1 MKIRIFQTLESRAN
15 RSWLHD
21 KIIGCQWQLATLK
34 TKNKLIQIEKEFM
47 KIRQN
52 TTRFDSECI
61 KFPAL
66 KEIDSFTPGLEA
78 IILNIA
84 NTINKTG
91 RKREI
96 DADDILKK
104 VLANGRKVK
113 KYFFHDSLGLWVQN
127 LRPPFNGILH
137 YGHEYMQM
145 QPNFMSKEHARHIWN
160 VFPID
165 DENQQMSEFHEIY
178 MIYDNL

>member
-1 MKIRIFQTLESRAN
+1 
-15 RSWLHD
+15 
-21 KIIGCQWQLATLK
+21 
-34 TKNKLIQIEKEFM
+34 M

-52 TTRFDSECI
+52 TTRFDSECV

-91 RKREI
+91 RKI
-96 DADDILKK
+96 DVDDILKK

-113 KYFFHDSLGLWVQN
+113 KHFFHFHDSKFVMPFIILIGLRKFV
-127 LRPPFNGILH
+127 
-137 YGHEYMQM
+137 
-145 QPNFMSKEHARHIWN
+145 
-160 VFPID
+160 
-165 DENQQMSEFHEIY
+165 
-178 MIYDNL
+178 